1 MTQNFTPTIPGAA
14 PAVPANLLVSI
25 PALEDDANIVT
36 AFQDYHT
43 SLSWYLND
51 SIKKTSAASQEISS
65 TLTLSGSTT
74 TISSATL
81 NVSSATVNFNNN
93 AASIT
98 FSSPLTVTLVTA
110 STGVNSDILA
120 ENGSTKILENGNA
133 TAISLTGAGNTL
145 AATSYNAILY
155 GTAAV
160 ARSAVLYKD
169 TGGDFT
175 NLTGF
180 RRIFVGAAQP
190 TAPGLQAG
198 DIWMW

>member
-1 MTQNFTPTIPGAA
+1 MTEFTPTVPGT
-14 PAVPANLLVSI
+14 PVPADFVVTI
-25 PALEDDANIVT
+25 PALADDANIVT
-36 AFQDYHT
+36 AFENYHT
-43 SLSWYLND
+43 SLSSYLND
-51 SIKKTSAASQEISS
+51 SIKKTSAVSQEISS
-65 TLTLSGSTT
+65 AVTLSGAT
-74 TISSATL
+74 TISGSPL
-81 NVSSATVNFNNN
+81 LVSSASVTFSGSV
-93 AASIT
+93 T
-98 FSSPLTVTLVTA
+98 FSSSLSVTLLTA

-133 TAISLTGAGNTL
+133 AAISLIGAGNTL

>member
-74 TISSATL
+74 TISGATL
-81 NVSSATVNFNNN
+81 TVSSATVTF
-93 AASIT
+93 SGSVT
-98 FSSPLTVTLVTA
+98 FSSPLSATKITA
-110 STGVNSDILA
+110 STGVDSDILA

-133 TAISLTGAGNTL
+133 TAILLTGAGNTL
-145 AATSYNAILY
+145 AATSYNDILY